1 MTFLTDL
8 AEFGSAIAGIINGTK
23 AKKWGR
29 YRSWLLQEQPGI
41 ISEFFFFLSW
51 TSICYF
57 AGRICGRE
65 ESVCGCRFLPEPL
78 CGNTA
83 YDYCPV
89 LLRDCFCAGSCDFM
103 CSGSLLIFS
112 FKITKEKVEKY
123 QAEIDARA

>member
-41 ISEFFFFLSW
+41 ISEFFFFLILDLINRCFLHEISGK
-51 TSICYF
+51 TAFFQNRYVVILLMTIAQFFYGIVF
-57 AGRICGRE
+57 ALVPAI
-65 ESVCGCRFLPEPL
+65 L
-78 CGNTA
+78 CA
-83 YDYCPV
+83 
-89 LLRDCFCAGSCDFM
+89 AGAL
-103 CSGSLLIFS
+103 LLIFG